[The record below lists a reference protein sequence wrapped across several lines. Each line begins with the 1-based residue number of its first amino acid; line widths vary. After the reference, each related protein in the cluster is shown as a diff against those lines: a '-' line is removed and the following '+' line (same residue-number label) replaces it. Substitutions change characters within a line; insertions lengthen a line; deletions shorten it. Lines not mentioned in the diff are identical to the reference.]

1 MWSPCMDRN
10 KLIRR
15 ITGREVIRRLEAVK
29 SEYEVKRNLGTD
41 YESQIAGAIDNLK
54 FENTFVMAKLEQTG
68 LIVRIL
74 SFSENVK
81 FSDDK
86 NWFLLNMEPH
96 KRMGDIR
103 WVSTKTRFTW
113 IREFL
118 WL

>member
-10 KLIRR
+10 KLYRKIA
-15 ITGREVIRRLEAVK
+15 GREVIRRLK
-29 SEYEVKRNLGTD
+29 EVKREYKIDSDLGKN

-54 FENTFVMAKLEQTG
+54 FENTFVMAKIEKTE

-74 SFSENVK
+74 SFSEKVK
-81 FSDDK
+81 FSEK
-86 NWFLLNMEPH
+86 ENWFLLNMQPNR
-96 KRMGDIR
+96 KMGDLR
-103 WVSTKTRFTW
+103 WVSTNTRFTW